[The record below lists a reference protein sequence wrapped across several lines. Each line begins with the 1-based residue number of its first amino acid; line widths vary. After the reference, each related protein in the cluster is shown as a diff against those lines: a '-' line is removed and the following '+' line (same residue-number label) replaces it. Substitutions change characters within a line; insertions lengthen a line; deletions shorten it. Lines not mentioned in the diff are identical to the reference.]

1 MKIHSVKFNFIMN
14 FIMSAS
20 SIVFPLIT
28 FPYISR
34 VLMATGN
41 GKVAA
46 ASAVITYFN
55 MFASLGIPTYGIRAC
70 AKVRDDKEKLSKTV
84 QELLIINSVT
94 MFLTCIVFVFTV
106 ALVPEFAAEKE
117 LYIINGIGM
126 VLNMF
131 AITWLYNA
139 LEQYAYIT
147 VCNMVVKLVSLVL
160 MFLLVKK
167 PEDYIVYGAIT
178 VFASSASYLFNFVY
192 ATRFISFK
200 KTEKYN
206 FRIHMKPILRFFAM
220 SAATSVYTNLDV
232 VMLRFMQGNEEVGY
246 YNAAIKVKTILV
258 TLITSLGTVLLPR
271 LSYYVKKEKTDD
283 FFRMIGKA
291 VDFVVVAGLP
301 LTIYF
306 MMYADESIQ
315 FLAGDGYQGAVLPMV
330 ILMPTVLL
338 IGLSNITG
346 IQILT
351 PQNMEQ
357 KVLNSI
363 VCGAIVDFLLNL
375 VLIPKMASSGAALA
389 TVMAELIVLLVQCVY
404 LKKILKEIIRDVSG
418 VKIGLAIVLGTIGGA
433 AVKVLVDLTATGW
446 SMEIQSF
453 VMLAVSACVFFGIY
467 GIVLLVMKEKLALEL
482 VDSVFG
488 KKSGRK

>member
-41 GKVAA
+41 GKVAT
-46 ASAVITYFN
+46 ASAVVAYFN

-70 AKVRDDKEKLSKTV
+70 AKVRDDKKALSKTA
-84 QELLIINSVT
+84 QELIIINSIT
-94 MFLTCIVFVFTV
+94 MLISCVVFAFTV
-106 ALVPEFAAEKE
+106 ILVPEFAAEKE
-117 LYIINGIGM
+117 LYLINGIGLA
-126 VLNMF
+126 LNVF
-131 AITWLYNA
+131 AVTWLYNA

-147 VCNMVVKLVSLVL
+147 VINMITKLFSLIL
-160 MFLLVKK
+160 MFLLIKR
-167 PEDYIVYGAIT
+167 PEDYVIYGGIT
-178 VFASSASYLFNFVY
+178 VFASSASYVFNFIY
-192 ATRFISFK
+192 ARKFITLK
-200 KTEKYN
+200 KIGKYN
-206 FRIHMKPILRFFAM
+206 FRVHMAPILKFFAM
-220 SAATSVYTNLDV
+220 SAAISVYTNLDV
-232 VMLRFMQGNEEVGY
+232 VMLQFMQGDAEVGY

-271 LSYYVKKEKTDD
+271 LSYYVKKEKTED
-283 FFRMIGKA
+283 FYRMIGKA
-291 VDFVVVAGLP
+291 VNFVVVAGLP

-306 MMYADESIQ
+306 MLYASESIQ
-315 FLAGDGYQGAVLPMV
+315 FLAGDGYQGAVLPMI

-338 IGLSNITG
+338 IGMSNITG

-351 PQNMEQ
+351 PQNQEQ

-363 VCGAIVDFLLNL
+363 VCGAVADFLLNL

-389 TVMAELIVLLVQCVY
+389 TVIAELVVLLVQCVY
-404 LKKILKEIIRDVSG
+404 LKEILKDIMRDVSG
-418 VKIGLAIVLGTIGGA
+418 MKIGAAIVVATIGGSL
-433 AVKVLVDLTATGW
+433 VKGLLDLESSGW

-453 VMLAVSACVFFGIY
+453 VMLAISACVFFGTY
-467 GIVLLVMKEKLALEL
+467 GVVLLVTKEKLVWDIVGNYIE
-482 VDSVFG
+482 
-488 KKSGRK
+488 KK

>member
-41 GKVAA
+41 GKVAT

-84 QELLIINSVT
+84 QELLIINSIT
-94 MFLTCIVFVFTV
+94 MLLTVIVFAFTV
-106 ALVPEFAAEKE
+106 ALVPEFSAEKE
-117 LYIINGIGM
+117 LYVINGIGM

-147 VCNMVVKLVSLVL
+147 VVNMIVKLVSLVL

-167 PEDYIVYGAIT
+167 PEDYILYGGIT
-178 VFASSASYLFNFVY
+178 VFASSASYVFNFIY
-192 ATRFISFK
+192 ATKFVSLK
-200 KTEKYN
+200 KSAPYD
-206 FRIHMKPILRFFAM
+206 FRVHMKPILRFFAM

-232 VMLRFMQGNEEVGY
+232 VMLRFMQGDTEVGY

-271 LSYYVKKEKTDD
+271 LSYYVKKEKTED
-283 FFRMIGKA
+283 FYRMIGKA
-291 VDFVVVAGLP
+291 VNFVVLAGFP

-306 MMYADESIQ
+306 MLYAKESIQ
-315 FLAGDGYQGAVLPMV
+315 FLAGDGYGGSITPMV

-363 VCGAIVDFLLNL
+363 ICGAVVDFILNL
-375 VLIPKMASSGAALA
+375 ILIPRIASSGAALA
-389 TVMAELIVLLVQCVY
+389 TTIAELVVLIVQCIY
-404 LKKILKEIIRDVSG
+404 LKDILKDIVRVVEWIKVGFAII
-418 VKIGLAIVLGTIGGA
+418 LGMIAGI
-433 AVKVLVDLTATGW
+433 AVKLLLDLTGTGW

-453 VMLAVSACVFFGIY
+453 VILAGSACAFFGMY
-467 GIVLLVMKEKLALEL
+467 GVSLLVMGEGLVIEL
-482 VDSVFG
+482 INSTFG
-488 KKSGRK
+488 KFLRK

>member
-41 GKVAA
+41 GKVAT

-84 QELLIINSVT
+84 QELLIINSII
-94 MFLTCIVFVFTV
+94 MLLTVIVFAFTV
-106 ALVPEFAAEKE
+106 ALVPEFSAEKE
-117 LYIINGIGM
+117 LYVINGIGM

-147 VCNMVVKLVSLVL
+147 VVNMIVKLVSLVL

-167 PEDYIVYGAIT
+167 PEDYILYGGIT
-178 VFASSASYLFNFVY
+178 VFASSASYVFNFIY
-192 ATRFISFK
+192 ATKFVSLK
-200 KTEKYN
+200 KSAPYD
-206 FRIHMKPILRFFAM
+206 FRVHMKPILRFFAM

-232 VMLRFMQGNEEVGY
+232 VMLRFMQGDTEVGY

-271 LSYYVKKEKTDD
+271 LSYYVKKEKTED
-283 FFRMIGKA
+283 FYRMIGKA
-291 VDFVVVAGLP
+291 VNFVVLAGFP

-306 MMYADESIQ
+306 MLYAKESIQ
-315 FLAGDGYQGAVLPMV
+315 FLAGDGYGGSITPMV

-363 VCGAIVDFLLNL
+363 ICGAVVDFILNL
-375 VLIPKMASSGAALA
+375 ILIPRIASSGAALA
-389 TVMAELIVLLVQCVY
+389 TTIAELVVLIVQCIY
-404 LKKILKEIIRDVSG
+404 LKDILKDIVRVVEWIKVGFAII
-418 VKIGLAIVLGTIGGA
+418 LGMIAGI
-433 AVKVLVDLTATGW
+433 AVKLLLDLTGTGW

-453 VMLAVSACVFFGIY
+453 VILAGSACAFFGMY
-467 GIVLLVMKEKLALEL
+467 GVSLLVMGEGLVIEL
-482 VDSVFG
+482 INSTFG
-488 KKSGRK
+488 KFLRK